1 MKQFIIVLSILGI
14 LNSCTN
20 SQENNKPNIV
30 FIFADDL
37 GWADVGYNGAE
48 FYETPNIDKLAGD
61 GMIFNRFYPGA
72 ANCAPSRA
80 TLLTGTYGPR
90 HNVYIPQGLARG
102 GDVSKMRFKVPTQ
115 GQDSTFNTFH
125 VSINTVAPEFES
137 LAEMLKK
144 SGYTSARLG
153 KWHIGDDNQ
162 GFDVVSANGE
172 IGHITNL
179 NGDEKRY
186 YDDIHVA
193 EKMTDA
199 ALNFMEENRG
209 NPFFLYLSHWEVHT
223 PTKARQERIDY
234 YKAKLNNFENKD
246 LNPIYAAEVEQ
257 VDWSV
262 GRVMKKLKELNL
274 EDNTI
279 VIFASDNGGVSA
291 QTSNLPLRAG
301 KGTFYE
307 GGIRTPFCI
316 KYPGVTEPG
325 SQTDIPINGVDFM
338 PTFAEITS
346 TELPQ
351 NQPVDGTSF
360 VPILKDEAFDSDR
373 PIYFHFP
380 LYIGSGGTDK
390 VLPAFD
396 GTPNYWRGVPST
408 TILSGDWKL
417 IYYYEYETYEMY
429 NLKDDISEQN
439 NLAESEP
446 EIAKSLL
453 LQLNNWVTEVDAPVP
468 NVLNE

>member
-1 MKQFIIVLSILGI
+1 MKHLLILLSILGI
-14 LNSCTN
+14 LNACTN
-20 SQENNKPNIV
+20 SQETDKPNIV
-30 FIFADDL
+30 LIIADDL

-48 FYETPNIDKLAGD
+48 FYETPNIDKLAAN

-144 SGYTSARLG
+144 SGYMSARFG

-199 ALNFMEENRG
+199 ALNFMEENIE
-209 NPFFLYLSHWEVHT
+209 NPFFLYLAHWEVHT
-223 PTKARQERIDY
+223 AMAARKERIDY
-234 YKAKLNNFENKD
+234 YKEKLNNLDEKKF
-246 LNPIYAAEVEQ
+246 NPVFAAEVEQ
-257 VDWSV
+257 VDLSV
-262 GRVMKKLKELNL
+262 GRILNKLKELNI
-274 EDNTI
+274 EKNTL
-279 VIFASDNGGVSA
+279 VIFTSDNGGVSK

-316 KYPGVTEPG
+316 KWPGVTQAG
-325 SQTDIPINGVDFM
+325 SESDIPINGVDFM
-338 PTFAEITS
+338 PTFAEVS
-346 TELPQ
+346 LTELPQ
-351 NQPVDGTSF
+351 NQPVDGASF
-360 VPILKDEAFDSDR
+360 VPILKNETFDSLR
-373 PIYFHFP
+373 PIFFHFP

-408 TILSGDWKL
+408 TMISGDWKI
-417 IYYYEYETYEMY
+417 IYYYEYESFELY

-439 NLAESEP
+439 NLAEKEP

-453 LQLNNWVTEVDAPVP
+453 QQLNKWVKNVDAPVP
-468 NVLNE
+468 DVLNN